1 VLYTYAEKET
11 QMRTDNCINLMLAVV
26 SQPANEQGTSSAT
39 SLRHSWIYYI
49 MNLSH
54 NYLIKKMKYF
64 WFIFMMCF
72 ASCTGRQLA
81 KISFRGNCYEMLY
94 DYGNATSAECLII
107 KKNDV
112 VVTHYKNASD
122 SIEKIVLGKK
132 NYAILV
138 YSYEK
143 QIV

>member
-1 VLYTYAEKET
+1 
-11 QMRTDNCINLMLAVV
+11 
-26 SQPANEQGTSSAT
+26 
-39 SLRHSWIYYI
+39 
-49 MNLSH
+49 
-54 NYLIKKMKYF
+54 
-64 WFIFMMCF
+64 
-72 ASCTGRQLA
+72 
-81 KISFRGNCYEMLY
+81 MLY